1 MRTGDVAYVAGT
13 EPPSNGIAG
22 LEGSFPS
29 LGSDDDFDEEK
40 FYRPDRQRPGG
51 MQDNVVHHAPESA
64 DEPTEGAALDPRS
77 GFRGEQKAVTE
88 GRAREEPTAEGLQD
102 TERNPSHNAPK
113 AALQPTEGLQ
123 DTERN
128 PSDFVP
134 NPASEPTEGLQD
146 TERNPSHNA
155 PKAALQ
161 PTEGLQ
167 DTERNPS
174 DFVPKPPS
182 EPTEGLQDTERNPSH
197 NAPKAALQPTEGLQD
212 TERNPSDF
220 VPKPPSEPTEGLQ
233 DTERNPSHNA
243 PKAALQP
250 TEGLQDTERNP
261 SDFVP
266 KPPSEPTEGLQ
277 NTEQN
282 PSDHVP
288 KPAFEPAGGGWHPHD
303 RTGAGPAAGGV
314 RQSESRSSNP
324 ELPLREGLP
333 ANGIAGHGSQGQ
345 FSNAAVA
352 DLHDQPRQVAGQV
365 GQSCGEE
372 RAGRSDEVRDS
383 SSSRSR
389 APQPWEQRPL
399 LPPSRANSRPEL
411 PGVGPILGKDVQ
423 RDLATSLP
431 ISAPSSQPCVA
442 KASGQMSSGAMAPD
456 MPASMETAED
466 RRWVV
471 QGTIQSVPPVR
482 EASPRRSASPA
493 VRPSEARPFYDLM
506 REMRDMMSTPLQPP
520 APPAQLQVPARRSG
534 APGAGALPPGSKSDS
549 PREPEAP
556 QKVSKPSATSK
567 SVEVQAELSS
577 RDFTREQ
584 LQHQDFRSKLQGA
597 RQLLPELRARRRDL
611 DSAIQAIEARSGELR
626 QRCAEAERE
635 ALEDFEVM
643 RNHLNS
649 VESLKQAVL
658 SRERDVRLRLAGQI
672 EEFCQRLVQADGSND
687 ASAAAALRA
696 EFPDL
701 HAAADVLCS
710 RACSLP
716 QVEVP
721 IDDVPFEARAR
732 SDKLRRYVVAER
744 LLKARDTCLW
754 RREQQLK
761 AFNWQA
767 LKALSALPS
776 ALQLCDINVGLD
788 NRALEVLSELLAERF
803 GPRNWSSL
811 RQWKLRLD
819 AGGPGLKLA
828 ATSFGYR
835 VEAVSESP
843 GQGAMKTGEV
853 IVSIDGHPLLDASE
867 EELAETFQRC
877 CRDGARLLLID
888 DSELQEAKQS
898 LEAQM
903 QQVPVDRS
911 KA

>member
-1 MRTGDVAYVAGT
+1 
-13 EPPSNGIAG
+13 
-22 LEGSFPS
+22 
-29 LGSDDDFDEEK
+29 
-40 FYRPDRQRPGG
+40 

-134 NPASEPTEGLQD
+134 NPASEPTEGAVRQS
-146 TERNPSHNA
+146 ESRSSNPELPA
-155 PKAALQ
+155 K
-161 PTEGLQ
+161 
-167 DTERNPS
+167 
-174 DFVPKPPS
+174 
-182 EPTEGLQDTERNPSH
+182 
-197 NAPKAALQPTEGLQD
+197 
-212 TERNPSDF
+212 
-220 VPKPPSEPTEGLQ
+220 EGLQ

-754 RREQQLK
+754 RREQQRRQL
-761 AFNWQA
+761 AAETAEGAEWIRHLGSMLDRYAEELGYVCYFCSERFTAAAANTRCGWNQPTSPSGR
-767 LKALSALPS
+767 ALSPDRRVPQHLSGSGAHFWVPLPS
-776 ALQLCDINVGLD
+776 PASAAAAAAVAGTGPDFREHHAFQQHWASAQVPLPPPPPPPPWVEFPEAWAPPPPQVSSGS
-788 NRALEVLSELLAERF
+788 RAASPSATRYGGQSFAGPTAPRRELAAFGQAGPGGAGDVPVPVSRGPAAFVERRCGGGGPLPAAEARSGDLLAV
-803 GPRNWSSL
+803 L
-811 RQWKLRLD
+811 RGRE
-819 AGGPGLKLA
+819 
-828 ATSFGYR
+828 
-835 VEAVSESP
+835 EAEGFALV
-843 GQGAMKTGEV
+843 
-853 IVSIDGHPLLDASE
+853 
-867 EELAETFQRC
+867 
-877 CRDGARLLLID
+877 
-888 DSELQEAKQS
+888 
-898 LEAQM
+898 
-903 QQVPVDRS
+903 
-911 KA
+911 

>member
-1 MRTGDVAYVAGT
+1 
-13 EPPSNGIAG
+13 
-22 LEGSFPS
+22 
-29 LGSDDDFDEEK
+29 
-40 FYRPDRQRPGG
+40 
-51 MQDNVVHHAPESA
+51 
-64 DEPTEGAALDPRS
+64 
-77 GFRGEQKAVTE
+77 
-88 GRAREEPTAEGLQD
+88 
-102 TERNPSHNAPK
+102 
-113 AALQPTEGLQ
+113 
-123 DTERN
+123 
-128 PSDFVP
+128 
-134 NPASEPTEGLQD
+134 
-146 TERNPSHNA
+146 
-155 PKAALQ
+155 
-161 PTEGLQ
+161 
-167 DTERNPS
+167 
-174 DFVPKPPS
+174 VPKPPS
-182 EPTEGLQDTERNPSH
+182 EPTEGAVRQSESRSSNPELP
-197 NAPKAALQPTEGLQD
+197 AK
-212 TERNPSDF
+212 
-220 VPKPPSEPTEGLQ
+220 EGLQ

-314 RQSESRSSNP
+314 RQSGSRSSNP

-754 RREQQLK
+754 RREQQRRQL
-761 AFNWQA
+761 AAETAEGAEWIRHLGSMLDRYAEELGYVCYFCSERFTAAAANTRCGWNQPTSPSGR
-767 LKALSALPS
+767 ALSPDRRVPQHLSGSGAHFWVPLPS
-776 ALQLCDINVGLD
+776 PASAAAAAAVAGTGPDFREHHAFQQHWASAQVPLPPPPPPPWVEFPEAWAPPPPQVSSGS
-788 NRALEVLSELLAERF
+788 RAASPSATRYGGQSFAGPTAPRRELAAFGQAGPGGAGDVPVPVSRGPAAFVERRCGGGGPLPVAEARSGDLLAV
-803 GPRNWSSL
+803 L
-811 RQWKLRLD
+811 RGRE
-819 AGGPGLKLA
+819 
-828 ATSFGYR
+828 
-835 VEAVSESP
+835 EAEGFALV
-843 GQGAMKTGEV
+843 
-853 IVSIDGHPLLDASE
+853 
-867 EELAETFQRC
+867 
-877 CRDGARLLLID
+877 
-888 DSELQEAKQS
+888 
-898 LEAQM
+898 
-903 QQVPVDRS
+903 
-911 KA
+911 